1 MKKLRLVG
9 GQVITPLEVRFADIL
24 IEGGLITAI
33 VPQEQSTPAYENL
46 EMGGRLVTP
55 GLIDLQLNGGPAL
68 DFWGK
73 PTEEELEK
81 FTRAQALG
89 GVTTF
94 LPTLI
99 TAAIDHLVENIGWLL
114 KHGVNADLSLT
125 KGLSARMPG
134 IHLEGPCLSPKR
146 PGVHP
151 SDHLQPFDVEI
162 LKRLIIPGVALM
174 TMAPELDPEGEALQY
189 LQSHGV
195 IASLGHSN
203 ANQVEARKAFDAGVR
218 LMTHTFNAMAPLH
231 HRDPG
236 AAGAALM
243 DDRVSCCLIADGLHL
258 APETVSMI
266 LKLKGLR
273 RSILVTDAAKVGTT
287 GGGLVGSSI
296 LLADAV
302 RNCVE
307 WNSASFQEA
316 IRMASYNPAR
326 VMGFDEKVGHIE
338 VGKYADL
345 VIWKPADLSVEL
357 VLVGGQILTR
367 DDKTLEVA
375 AKSAK

>member
-1 MKKLRLVG
+1 MKKLRLTG

-33 VPQEQSTPAYENL
+33 VPQEQSTPAYENI
-46 EMGGRLVTP
+46 EIAGRLVTP

-73 PTEEELEK
+73 PTESELEK
-81 FTRAQALG
+81 FTKAQALG

-99 TAAIDHLVENIGWLL
+99 TAAVDHLVENIGWLN
-114 KHGVNADLSLT
+114 KHGLDANLALA

-151 SDHLQPFDVEI
+151 PEHLQPFEIEI
-162 LKRLIIPGVALM
+162 LKRLIIPGVLLM

-195 IASLGHSN
+195 KASLGHSN
-203 ANQVEARKAFDAGVR
+203 ANLVEARKAFDSGVR

-236 AAGAALM
+236 AVGAALM

-266 LKLKGLR
+266 LKLKGPR
-273 RSILVTDAAKVGTT
+273 QSILVTDAAKVGTT

-296 LLADAV
+296 HLADAV

-307 WNSASFQEA
+307 WNCASFQAA

-326 VMGFDEKVGHIE
+326 AMGFDEKVGHIE
-338 VGKYADL
+338 VGKYADI
-345 VIWKPADLSVEL
+345 VIWKPSDLSVEL

-367 DDKTLEVA
+367 DEKTVETA
-375 AKSAK
+375 AKATT